1 MDQSIGLFPNSERS
15 RMIDLVETQP
25 MQHWVRPIL
34 LTACAADGS
43 DVVQVDARRWFER
56 AAREMPY
63 AIRELCSCWFT
74 AGSEDPAAATV
85 AEILRTLDTDTSLF
99 LVRMELSKTSWTCN
113 IDRVAV
119 TKWISDTQP
128 DLLGF
133 VDPLMIAG

>member
-1 MDQSIGLFPNSERS
+1 
-15 RMIDLVETQP
+15 MIDLVETQP
-25 MQHWVRPIL
+25 MHHWVRPIL

-113 IDRVAV
+113 IDRAAV